1 MSCSFLHSYD
11 VFRMSGI
18 FDSASDFENIS
29 FNDDSC
35 WCEHSFINLGWKS
48 SGPCDFDGFSFEIW
62 RSSII
67 ILDLSISW
75 KQGHSHRCFLI
86 FSILISLCLWY
97 FCMTHTFPQ
106 SYNTVFF
113 PFCMLTFYCL
123 YTTVVYTWIS
133 LALPWWDLT
142 HSYMFLNQSGN
153 FFL

>member
-106 SYNTVFF
+106 SYNTDFF
-113 PFCMLTFYCL
+113 FILYAYILLPLYNCCL
-123 YTTVVYTWIS
+123 HMDFSCPALMRPYS
-133 LALPWWDLT
+133 LV
-142 HSYMFLNQSGN
+142 HVSQSIW
-153 FFL
+153 